1 MAAVGATPFVANRP
15 GTRSFVTRSV
25 APTGLAGLVLG
36 LFGFWLPAQTMAWEL
51 SGNLA
56 VEGRAFFQTPL
67 DPRQYDNDYSV
78 SLEPE
83 FAHEWD
89 EGRQTLVFRPFG
101 RLDARDDE
109 RSHWDIRELQWIY
122 AGDGWETRLGIG
134 KVYWGVT
141 EAMHLVDIINQTD
154 LVENIDGEQKLGQP
168 MAKLS
173 LEKDWGTL
181 DFFLLPYFRERTYP
195 GVEGRPRTQPRI
207 DPDLASYESSREEK
221 HLDFAARWSHYI
233 GEWDMG
239 LSYFRGTGRDPLFSP
254 VLLPTGEV
262 VLAPYYELI
271 DQVSLDLQAT
281 LGEWLWKLEVMYRDS
296 DSDRFTAATGGFE
309 YTRVGIFDTDA
320 DLGFVGEFMLDERG
334 EEATTPFN
342 NDLFAGLRWTAN
354 DAQSLEILFG
364 AIVDWKNG
372 STLLNLEASRRFGQD
387 WLLTVQARGWVNA
400 DPRDLQYGFRQDDYL
415 QVELA
420 RYF

>member
-1 MAAVGATPFVANRP
+1 MLLMLGVTP
-15 GTRSFVTRSV
+15 
-25 APTGLAGLVLG
+25 
-36 LFGFWLPAQTMAWEL
+36 LPAWEL
-51 SGNLA
+51 SGNVA
-56 VEGRAFFQTPL
+56 VEGRVFFQNPL
-67 DPRQYDNDYSV
+67 DVRQYDNDYSL

-101 RLDARDDE
+101 RLDANDDE

-154 LVENIDGEQKLGQP
+154 LVENIDGEDKLGQP

-173 LEKDWGTL
+173 LERNWGTL

-195 GVEGRPRTQPRI
+195 GVEGRPRGQPRI
-207 DPDLASYESSREEK
+207 DPDLAGYESSREQK

-233 GEWDMG
+233 GEWDIG
-239 LSYFRGTGRDPLFSP
+239 LSYFRGTGRDPLFNP
-254 VLLPTGEV
+254 VLLPTGEL
-262 VLAPYYELI
+262 VLAPYYEII
-271 DQVSLDLQAT
+271 DQASLDLQAT

-296 DSDRFTAATGGFE
+296 SSDRFTAATGGFE
-309 YTRVGIFDTDA
+309 YTRVGVFDSDA

-342 NDLFAGLRWTAN
+342 HDLFAGLRWTAN

-364 AIVDWKNG
+364 AIVDWENG
-372 STLLNLEASRRFGQD
+372 STLLNLEASRRFGQNY
-387 WLLTVQARGWVNA
+387 LLSVQLRSWRNV
-400 DPRDLQYGFRQDDYL
+400 DERDLQYPFRRDDYL